1 MKVNVFD
8 EILERLDEAPALEE
22 PEAAKRSS
30 GRGPSV
36 EPRRRVLEILRSAER
51 PLGAYEILRRMSLRA
66 GRSIAPPTVYRALEF
81 LVRRRLAARI
91 ESKHAF
97 VAIRP
102 EQRTSVF
109 MICRVCGNSTGISD
123 ARLGDLLDKHGAAR
137 GFAIERRSVELSGL
151 CATCRPGPIL

>member
-1 MKVNVFD
+1 MRIKATSMTVNVLD
-8 EILERLDEAPALEE
+8 EILERFDKASALEE
-22 PEAAKRSS
+22 PKVAKRSS
-30 GRGPSV
+30 GRAPSV
-36 EPRRRVLEILRSAER
+36 EPRRRVL
-51 PLGAYEILRRMSLRA
+51 EILRRMSLRA
-66 GRSIAPPTVYRALEF
+66 GRSIAPPTVYRALDF

-151 CATCRPGPIL
+151 CATCRSGPIL